1 MPGVVADVLMIRTMP
16 CADIRHMSSHTHVL
30 PLSARFP
37 LTGAVEVCRRCAPV

>member
-16 CADIRHMSSHTHVL
+16 CADIRHMSSHTHVP

-37 LTGAVEVCRRCAPV
+37 HTGAVEVCRWRTPV